1 LNLTFVDAI
10 RITYDLIGRGILNQ
24 EHLAFIKNETGL
36 EKIVKPIL
44 HSNQY
49 FHLLKWL
56 KEKGHLTEAELA
68 KAKNILKEDPYTG
81 I

>member
-1 LNLTFVDAI
+1 V
-10 RITYDLIGRGILNQ
+10 
-24 EHLAFIKNETGL
+24 
-36 EKIVKPIL
+36 VKPIL

-56 KEKGHLTEAELA
+56 RGKDAITDGEIEKARKILQEELFS
-68 KAKNILKEDPYTG
+68 G

>member
-1 LNLTFVDAI
+1 MS
-10 RITYDLIGRGILNQ
+10 G
-24 EHLAFIKNETGL
+24 
-36 EKIVKPIL
+36 KIKPIL

-56 KEKGHLTEAELA
+56 KTNGKLTEIELH
-68 KAKNILKEDPYTG
+68 KAKEILEEEEYSG